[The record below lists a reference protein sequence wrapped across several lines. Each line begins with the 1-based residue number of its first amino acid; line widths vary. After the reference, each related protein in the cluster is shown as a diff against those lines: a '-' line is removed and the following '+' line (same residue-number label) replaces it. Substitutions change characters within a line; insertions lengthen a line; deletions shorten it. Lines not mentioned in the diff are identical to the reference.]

1 MADNQTLVNREL
13 SWLEFNRRVL
23 EEAQDETVPLLERIK
38 FLAIFSSNLDEFFMV
53 RVAGL
58 KRLIAAGDQSIGPDG
73 LTAREAMAAVSTKIH
88 GLVEDQHRCFLEIL
102 QPRLAAQGIHL
113 VRPGGENAEQ
123 ARYLEDYFQRVL
135 LPVVTPLAVD
145 PGHPFPHLANRAICL
160 VVSLRPTASS
170 LLPRATLSLLHLPPS
185 QVATRFVPLPAP
197 ADQNAFMLLE
207 DVLRLH
213 LPRLYEGYEIESTH
227 AIRVTRDSDVQLP
240 RGRTQDLMAAIEASL
255 RERRMGDAVRLQYDP
270 NLPPDVLSTL
280 VNELELTT
288 ADLSEEQG
296 FAAFADLLQLYA
308 ALDRPRLK
316 DRQLVSL
323 PVAAFDRASD
333 VWSAIRSGD
342 ILVHHPYHSF
352 DVVTRF
358 VQEAASDPN
367 VLAIKMTLYRVSPT
381 SPIAQALTRAAEV
394 GKEVTVLVELQARFD
409 EEANIHWARALEEV
423 GAHVVYGL
431 VGYKTHCKACLVV
444 RQEADGIRRYCHL
457 STGNYNVR
465 TAGVYG
471 DLGLFTCRESFGQ
484 DLTALFNLLTGYTET
499 RSFNHLILAPTELR
513 KAFVARIRREAEHAA
528 AGRGGRLI
536 VKMNSLVDA
545 ALIEELYAASNAG
558 VEIDLI
564 VRGICCLRPGV
575 PGLSDRIRVRSIVDR
590 YLEHARIF
598 YFANAGEPE
607 YLLASADW
615 MPRNLDHRLE
625 IAFPVLSP
633 ALQAK
638 LREVLETQLADNV
651 KARVI
656 LSDGHSKRVSLDGR
670 PPMRSQERLYELT
683 AAGRDETGRGPLRSS
698 EPSPHFLADQPMDRE
713 EDRALAAF
721 QTGERARASA
731 AQETADAL
739 LSSAD

>member
-1 MADNQTLVNREL
+1 MMAENHRFVNREL
-13 SWLEFNRRVL
+13 SWLEFNRRVF

-73 LTAREAMAAVSTKIH
+73 LTARETMVAVAIQVH
-88 GLVEDQHRCFLEIL
+88 RLVEEQHRCFLEIL

-170 LLPRATLSLLHLPPS
+170 LLPRATLSLLHLPPT
-185 QVATRFVPLPAP
+185 QVAPRFVPLPAP
-197 ADQNAFMLLE
+197 ADQDAFMLLE

-213 LPRLYEGYEIESTH
+213 LPRLYEGYEIASTH

-270 NLPPDVLSTL
+270 DLPPEVLATL
-280 VNELELTT
+280 VNELDLT
-288 ADLSEEQG
+288 APDLYEEQG
-296 FAAFADLLQLYA
+296 FAAFADLLQLYTA
-308 ALDRPRLK
+308 VDRPRLK
-316 DRQLVSL
+316 DRQLVPH
-323 PVAAFDRASD
+323 PVAAFERAPD
-333 VWSAIRSGD
+333 VWSAIRAGD
-342 ILVHHPYHSF
+342 ILVHHPYQSF

-358 VQEAASDPN
+358 VQEAASDPG

-465 TAGVYG
+465 TAGIYG

-484 DLTALFNLLTGYTET
+484 DLTALFNLLTGYTEART
-499 RSFNHLILAPTELR
+499 FNHLILAPTELR

-528 AGRGGRLI
+528 AGRRGRLI
-536 VKMNSLVDA
+536 VKMNSLVDQ
-545 ALIEELYAASNAG
+545 ALIEELYAASQAG

-575 PGLSDRIRVRSIVDR
+575 PGLSERIRVRSIVDR

-598 YFANAGEPE
+598 YFENGGDPE

-633 ALQAK
+633 SLQAQIQGI
-638 LREVLETQLADNV
+638 LETQLADTV
-651 KARVI
+651 KARII
-656 LSDGHSKRVSLDGR
+656 LADGHSERAPIDGR
-670 PPMRSQERLYELT
+670 PTLRSQERLHELVG
-683 AAGRDETGRGPLRSS
+683 AARDDSRGFSRSV
-698 EPSPHFLADQPMDRE
+698 EPPASAPAVLPAEGE
-713 EDRALAAF
+713 E
-721 QTGERARASA
+721 ARASSRLRGA
-731 AQETADAL
+731 ARLSAEQETADAL
-739 LSSAD
+739 LSGAD